1 MVFGEGKDRLAKLTA
16 QADAYRAAC
25 LTGRKSLLRRVLE
38 RLRPHRQQPGNEPY
52 GSYGTWGDLTTDPQR
67 SEALERPAF

>member
-16 QADAYRAAC
+16 QADTYRAAR

-38 RLRPHRQQPGNEPY
+38 RLRPHRQEPGNEPHSSY
-52 GSYGTWGDLTTDPQR
+52 GSSDDPGH
-67 SEALERPAF
+67 